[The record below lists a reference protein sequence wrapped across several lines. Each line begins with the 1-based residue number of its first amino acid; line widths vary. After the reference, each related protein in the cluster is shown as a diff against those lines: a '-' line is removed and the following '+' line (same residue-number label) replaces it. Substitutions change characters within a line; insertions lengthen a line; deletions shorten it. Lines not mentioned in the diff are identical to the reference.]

1 MTSQSRMPLRRG
13 MTLIELLVVM
23 VILGVLF
30 GLGVFFYPDFSSKQK
45 MTTATDRIT
54 GALLMAKQRA
64 KRDGRATGVRFANN
78 EMVFLQQPDT
88 PSIGRVI
95 QASGTSIVINAD
107 LVGGGVDPLIQA
119 GDYIEINGGGRLH
132 QVVTATSSPPN
143 TIVTINVPFATAET
157 YSPGPNKNL
166 SNYRIFARPRVL
178 TGEESIKLPDQVGLF
193 EPAQPF
199 DVVFSPAGNVI
210 LQSSPT
216 GQVFIVVEDTQVVPG
231 ENAATRPK
239 FIVSV
244 RIRTGAIGVYPYDNA
259 DPYRYTRDGRSS
271 GL

>member
-1 MTSQSRMPLRRG
+1 

-23 VILGVLF
+23 VILGILF

-88 PSIGRVI
+88 PSVGRVVT
-95 QASGTSIVINAD
+95 ASNNNLTINAD
-107 LVGGGVDPLIQA
+107 LVGGGVDPLIQP
-119 GDYIEINGGGRLH
+119 GDYIELNGGGRLH
-132 QVVTATSSPPN
+132 QVVAAASSPPN
-143 TIVTINVPFATAET
+143 TVLTIDTNLATPET
-157 YSPGPNKNL
+157 FIPPSNKNL

-178 TGEESIKLPDQVGLF
+178 TGEESIKLPDQVAVTPTVGT
-193 EPAQPF
+193 A
-199 DVVFSPAGNVI
+199 DVVFSPAGSVI
-210 LQSSPT
+210 LQT
-216 GQVFIVVEDTQVVPG
+216 NNQGQVFLVVEDTQVIPG

-239 FIVSV
+239 FIVAI
-244 RIRTGAIGVYPYDNA
+244 RLRTGAIGVYPYNTTG
-259 DPYRYTRDGRSS
+259 DPYSFTRDGRSS